1 MKNLLLAFATLFL
14 FTSASLAQK
23 SDLTELELGINLG
36 GGIPVGDIANNFGG
50 GFAWNINGYYG
61 LSDELS
67 AGLEIGT
74 TTFNSSVR
82 TVFGSINVGNFTIT
96 EILAVGRYKFY
107 EKEALQIGGGL
118 GLGLYS
124 GSGNSELGI
133 SPRVYGSYMLTDE
146 IGLTANIPF
155 NLILTEGSLNY
166 LQIRV
171 GAFYLLAL

>member
-36 GGIPVGDIANNFGG
+36 GGIPVGDITNSFGG

-61 LSDELS
+61 ISEELS
-67 AGLEIGT
+67 AGLEIGG
-74 TTFNSSVR
+74 TTFNSSIS
-82 TVFGSINVGNFTIT
+82 TPFGAFGADFTLT
-96 EILAVGRYKFY
+96 EFLAVGRYKFF

-124 GSGNSELGI
+124 GGGNSELGI

-171 GAFYLLAL
+171 GAFYLLSF